1 MYTYIIDRYFKN
13 IRVRFQVYAYQTLPV
28 INDTS
33 NELIPDEALL
43 QREDVLE
50 TLEQFEVKESRLVEE
65 FDFLIYDFD
74 MFLELSVPCSVG
86 CFRNMYGKDDIIVL
100 MMCGQYSNEW

>member
-1 MYTYIIDRYFKN
+1 MLIKS
-13 IRVRFQVYAYQTLPV
+13 LPV

-43 QREDVLE
+43 QREEALE
-50 TLEQFEVKESRLVEE
+50 TLEQFEVNEDRLVDE

-74 MFLELSVPCSVG
+74 ISCDLFIPCSEG
-86 CFRNMYGKDDIIVL
+86 CFRNMYGKDDIVL
-100 MMCGQYSNEW
+100 LMIYGQYSNEWQYCNVI